1 MKSKW
6 VYNVGM
12 SYITNIIEKAKENQN
27 FRTVL
32 FTGERSQLVVMNI
45 PVGGEIGEETHANVE
60 QTIFILSGN
69 AKAMLAGE
77 VTDITAGDAVVVTPG
92 TKHNI
97 INTGG
102 DVLRIYTVYAPA
114 NHIDGR
120 IHVTSADAKADTEDE
135 EFGKVVS

>member
-1 MKSKW
+1 
-6 VYNVGM
+6 M
-12 SYITNIIEKAKENQN
+12 SYITNIIEKAKENPN

-32 FTGERSQLVVMNI
+32 FTGKRSQLVVMNI

-60 QTIFILSGN
+60 QTIFIQSGV
-69 AKAMLAGE
+69 AKALLNDNE
-77 VTDITAGDAVVVTPG
+77 TEITAGDVVVVTPG

-102 DVLRIYTVYAPA
+102 DVLRVYTVYAPA

-120 IHVTSADAKADTEDE
+120 VHITSADAKADTEDE
-135 EFGKVVS
+135 EFGKAVS